1 MRVEQPFKLAEYV
14 LNDEAAWPQ
23 KRIEKMVGGAER
35 TINLAQQLPVHLA
48 YFTLLADDE
57 GRLER
62 FGDLY
67 GLDPRLEAML
77 TPRK

>member
-1 MRVEQPFKLAEYV
+1 
-14 LNDEAAWPQ
+14 
-23 KRIEKMVGGAER
+23 
-35 TINLAQQLPVHLA
+35 VHLA

-77 TPRK
+77 MPRK